1 MSGTATPMYFSGT
14 RASSESGEV
23 GMYMQGGDFGSQ
35 GSFQQEN
42 GYGNQGQMYSIQ
54 EQSAYHQAYMHGQ
67 GDFQQPE
74 VTTDL
79 TQYQNQGTIDG
90 SQGQQIDGNQWQ
102 QYAGGEGQQQT
113 GNESQANW
121 QQGELFI
128 SFTESNEFLARLDKV
143 QEEVLYYCQRRHW
156 PWRWRRRRR

>member
-121 QQGELFI
+121 QQGELVI
-128 SFTESNEFLARLDKV
+128 SFTELN
-143 QEEVLYYCQRRHW
+143 
-156 PWRWRRRRR
+156 